1 MKNILF
7 LILINIL
14 FSQKLSTIDIGLMD
28 LENSLEIA
36 QRSSQRVFVEDFTG
50 LN

>member
-7 LILINIL
+7 LILINFL
-14 FSQKLSTIDIGLMD
+14 FSQKLSTLDIGLIN
-28 LENSLEIA
+28 LESLLETA

>member
-1 MKNILF
+1 MKYILF
-7 LILINIL
+7 LIHINFL
-14 FSQKLSTIDIGLMD
+14 FSQKLSNLDIRLIK